1 MGTARTQLM
10 GRHRESGL
18 DVLEE
23 LLEMEDLGEVD
34 CGA

>member
-1 MGTARTQLM
+1 MPSRIK
-10 GRHRESGL
+10 GRHRETGL

-23 LLEMEDLGEVD
+23 LLEMDDLGEVD

>member
-1 MGTARTQLM
+1 MLKRTN
-10 GRHRESGL
+10 GRHRETGL

-23 LLEMEDLGEVD
+23 LLEMDDLGEVD

>member
-1 MGTARTQLM
+1 MEGR
-10 GRHRESGL
+10 GRHRETGL

-23 LLEMEDLGEVD
+23 LLEMDDLGEVD